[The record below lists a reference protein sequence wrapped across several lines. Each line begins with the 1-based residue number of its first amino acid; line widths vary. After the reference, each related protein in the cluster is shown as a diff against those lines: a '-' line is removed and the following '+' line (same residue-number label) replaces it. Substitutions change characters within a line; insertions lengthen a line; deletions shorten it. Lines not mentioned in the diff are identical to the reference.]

1 MKKLIALW
9 QLARPHTIIGT
20 TISGASLFILANA
33 GGANTP
39 ANWPVLALALFPAW
53 LANIYIV
60 ALNQITDVEIDR
72 VNKPYLPLPAGE
84 LSLKTV
90 RNITAL
96 TGVGSVAFSI
106 PQGPFL
112 AGVVIISLILGTIY
126 SVPPIRLRRF
136 PFWASFCI
144 FSVRGVLINLGIYLH
159 FCQKLG
165 LKLSIPPEILALTLF
180 ILLMSL
186 IIAWFKDIPD
196 ISGDRQFDL
205 HSLALSLGG
214 ERVFRIGIWLITG
227 GYFFLIAG
235 TIFFVPPHHRIFFAI
250 SHLFILGFLLFRS
263 RKVSVNNNES
273 FFKFYLLIWKLFY
286 LEYVIFAL
294 AFLIRF

>member
-9 QLARPHTIIGT
+9 QLMRPHTIIGT
-20 TISGASLFILANA
+20 TISGVSLFIIAN
-33 GGANTP
+33 GNGTGTLL
-39 ANWPVLALALFPAW
+39 NWQVLALALLPAW

-60 ALNQITDVEIDR
+60 ALNQITDIEIDR
-72 VNKPYLPLPAGE
+72 VNKPYLPLPAKN

-90 RNITAL
+90 RNITVL
-96 TGVGSVAFSI
+96 TGVGSVALSI

-159 FCQKLG
+159 FSQKLG
-165 LKLSIPPEILALTLF
+165 LRLRIPPDILALTFF

-196 ISGDRQFDL
+196 ISGDRQFNL
-205 HSLALSLGG
+205 HSLALSLGPK
-214 ERVFRIGIWLITG
+214 RVFQIGLWLAG
-227 GYFFLIAG
+227 AGYASLILGAVFFLPADHRM
-235 TIFFVPPHHRIFFAI
+235 FFVV
-250 SHLFILGFLLFRS
+250 SHLLILGFLLFRS
-263 RKVSVNNNES
+263 RNVIVTDRTS
-273 FFKFYLLIWKLFY
+273 FFRFYLFIWKLFY
-286 LEYVIFAL
+286 LEYIIFAL
-294 AFLIRF
+294 AFLMRF